1 MFHMGSI
8 NMKKLVSL
16 MIIATVVILALPREA
31 DAIPAFA
38 RKYKISCSTCH
49 SMVPKLKE
57 YGEEF
62 AGNAFQLPDAPE
74 PPRTYVDAGDDDLLL
89 HRFFPIAVRFDGYM
103 QYAERDAGKFDFQ
116 TPYGVKLMSGGP
128 VTDDI
133 GYYMYFYMNE
143 RGEVA
148 GLEDAYVH
156 FNNLFGSDLD
166 VMVGQFQV
174 SDPLFKRELRLSLED
189 YEVYRMRPTYSHA
202 NLTYDRGVILT
213 YGFDFGLD
221 LVAEVLNGNGIGEA
235 ENRIFDIDNG
245 KAFAFRASQSLGP
258 VRVGGFFY
266 QGEEMFRRTWLD
278 GNSGS
283 YVYEDVENTV
293 TYMGPDLTIGNEYI
307 ELNAQYLQRIDSD
320 IPLASYGPTTM
331 QEMTMD
337 GIMAELV
344 FMPDGAD
351 SKWAFVGLYNRTSGK
366 LEDADDA
373 DVFYHTGTL
382 SISRALARNFRLIG
396 EVTYDLENETP
407 RAAIGFVSGF

>member
-1 MFHMGSI
+1 
-8 NMKKLVSL
+8 MKQFIKLT
-16 MIIATVVILALPREA
+16 MVVMVVFVALPREA

-62 AGNAFQLPDAPE
+62 AGNAFKLPDAPE
-74 PPRTYVDAGDDDLLL
+74 PPRTYVDAGDDELLL
-89 HRFFPIAVRFDGYM
+89 HRFFPIAVRFDGYV
-103 QYAERDAGKFDFQ
+103 QYAERDAGEFDFQ

-156 FNNLFGSDLD
+156 FNDVFGSDLD
-166 VMVGQFQV
+166 IMVGQFQV

-189 YEVYRMRPTYSHA
+189 YEVYRMRPAYSHA

-235 ENRIFDIDNG
+235 EGRIFDIDNG
-245 KAFAFRASQSLGP
+245 KAFAFRASQSVGP
-258 VRVGGFFY
+258 VRIGGFFY
-266 QGEEMFRRTWLD
+266 QGQEMFHGVGFGSIT
-278 GNSGS
+278 GNVT
-283 YVYEDVENTV
+283 YDDVENTV
-293 TYMGPDLTIGNEYI
+293 TYFGPDLTIGNEYI
-307 ELNAQYLQRIDSD
+307 ELNAQYLQRTDSD
-320 IPLASYGPTTM
+320 IPVIVPDATLL
-331 QEMTMD
+331 QEKTMD
-337 GIMAELV
+337 GIMAEV
-344 FMPDGAD
+344 VYMPDGAD
-351 SKWAFVGLYNRTSGK
+351 SKWAFVGLYNMTELKDS
-366 LEDADDA
+366 
-373 DVFYHTGTL
+373 DVKYHTATL
-382 SISRALARNFRLIG
+382 SISRALARNLRLIG

-407 RAAIGFVSGF
+407 RAAFGFVSGF